1 MENAVTGTGE
11 GFRVSPQ
18 QLQVWQHAGR
28 LTGPHATPWVW
39 CTVEL
44 DGPLDAA
51 RLDRAVAV
59 LTERHE
65 ILRTTVERAPSF
77 VLPVQLIAGSAAAPV
92 EHVDLAHVPAD
103 DQLSAHLEK
112 LSLQWFAAGPGPQL
126 RTVVFGCADQPATL
140 ALGLPA
146 VLGDT
151 RSLVLLVEELFDAY
165 ADPGAASEPL
175 QYADLA
181 EWLLQLLDDPETAEA
196 RRFWTADAAAGA
208 APAAAFPFEYAA
220 PEGDERRVPAHE
232 VKLPADTQAAVTA
245 CAAALDVPVEDLML
259 AVWQVVQA
267 RFADQESGSTGLITD
282 GRGVSDLAAAVGPL
296 ARTLPVR
303 WDATAHPTLSSAARA
318 VADAVAEARAH
329 ENFHDPR
336 ADGFAAPSF
345 GTAFEFV
352 ELPPAREVLGLTA
365 AIRSVGCS
373 AAPRTLTATCVRQ
386 GDLLSLRLAAP
397 HTFGQHELSLLADA
411 YAAALAALADGA
423 DVAPTALP
431 LTSARTSEQPAGQ
444 ARQERTAGAPVH
456 LRVARQAALTPDAEA
471 LVGAAERLS
480 YRQLDDR
487 VQALAAH
494 LQSLGA
500 EPGERI
506 PLLLHRGTDAVV
518 AMLAVLTAGGC
529 FVPVDPEQPRE
540 RLAFVLADTG
550 ARFVVTEPGT
560 VGLLPEDSP
569 QSVPVAQPTTAG
581 RAEPRESRS
590 AYVIYTSGTTGRPKG
605 VVVGHEQLAHY
616 TDAAMERL
624 PLGPAPRFALV
635 STLAAD
641 LGYTALLAAL
651 CSGGALHVVDQDT
664 STDPT
669 ALGELLRTENIDCLK
684 IVPSHLTAL
693 LAAAAEPAALI
704 PRRLLITGG
713 EACTWA
719 LLDRIAELAPDC
731 MVVNHYGPTETT
743 IGVSAHRVD
752 GADLDRRCA
761 VVPLGPALG
770 ANEVH
775 VRDEA
780 LRPVPDWVP
789 GELCVSGPGLA
800 EGYLGQDELTAQ
812 RFVEAT
818 CPDGTPVRLY
828 RTGDRVRR
836 LPDGTFDFL
845 GRTDDQIKINGFRVE
860 LGEIDAAVRSH
871 PGVQDCFV
879 LPVTDPHGGSRVI
892 AYLVT
897 PTGDPSVPELRQH
910 LRDRLAE
917 QLVPGAF
924 VRLAALPRT
933 PNGKVDRAALPE
945 PAHQAAGTG
954 VGPRNSVELALLTMW
969 EELLHRSGLSV
980 TDDFFDVGGHS
991 LLAVKLTVRIHK
1003 ELGRKLAL
1011 SEIFEARTVEAMA
1024 ALLRRQ
1030 EARTTRHKLLVQLK
1044 AGAGRKP
1051 LFLFHGGRGS
1061 AIWAAELAHALP
1073 ADRPVHCL
1081 EAPGLDGSEE
1091 PVADLRAMA
1100 DRYVSAIRAVQPSGP
1115 YLLGSRCLG
1124 GLFAHEVSRQ
1134 LAEQSQETALLVLI
1148 DSPAP
1153 NPRALQEMESGTSH
1167 DPFWTGLEE
1176 STLLRRFAAQYG
1188 LDPDLPE
1195 AGSAPEAERQA
1206 LLLDELR
1213 AHGLV
1218 EPDAGP
1224 QELERMLGVY
1234 RSNLRAVREYVRTYA
1249 ADRTDTGPTVIFRSE
1264 GSRTALEHDAL
1275 GWDEVLADEPVLE
1288 VLPGDYHTLIEPP
1301 CVQGLADGIHRG
1313 LEARGL

>member
-1 MENAVTGTGE
+1 MENATTATGE

-18 QLQVWQHAGR
+18 QQHVWQQAGA
-28 LTGPHATPWVW
+28 LTGADATPWVW
-39 CTVEL
+39 CTVVL

-51 RLDRAVAV
+51 RLERAVAV

-65 ILRTTVERAPSF
+65 ILRTTVERAPSL
-77 VLPVQLIAGSAAAPV
+77 VLPVQMIAEGAAAPV

-103 DQLSAHLEK
+103 ERPAELAAHLDK
-112 LSLQWFAAGPGPQL
+112 VSLRWFAAGPGPQL
-126 RTVVFGCADQPATL
+126 RTVLFGNGDRAATL

-146 VLGDT
+146 LLGDT
-151 RSLVLLVEELFDAY
+151 RSLVLLADELLDAY
-165 ADPGAASEPL
+165 ADPATGADAEPL

-181 EWLLQLLDDPETAEA
+181 EWLLQLLDDPETAEG
-196 RRFWTADAAAGA
+196 RRFWTTAGQQAPAAPFPFEHA
-208 APAAAFPFEYAA
+208 APA
-220 PEGDERRVPAHE
+220 GDERPAPAHALE
-232 VKLPADTQAAVTA
+232 LPAAVQAAVGA
-245 CAAALDVPVEDLML
+245 RAAALGISVADLL
-259 AVWQVVQA
+259 LTVWQAVQA
-267 RFADQESGSTGLITD
+267 RFADQESGTTGLITD
-282 GRGVSDLAAAVGPL
+282 GRSVSDLATAVGPL

-303 WDATAHPTLSSAARA
+303 WDTAAQPALSAAARA
-318 VADAVAEARAH
+318 AADAVAEARAH
-329 ENFHDPR
+329 ENFHLPP
-336 ADGFAAPSF
+336 ADSAPTY

-352 ELPPAREVLGLTA
+352 ELPPAREVHGLTA
-365 AIRSVGCS
+365 ALRSVGGT
-373 AAPRTLTATCVRQ
+373 AAPRTLTATWVRR
-386 GDLLSLRLAAP
+386 GDLLSLRLTAP
-397 HTFGQHELSLLADA
+397 HTFGPYELALLAEA
-411 YAAALAALADGA
+411 YTAALAALADGTDLELA
-423 DVAPTALP
+423 ALP
-431 LTSARTSEQPAGQ
+431 LTAGTVEQPAG
-444 ARQERTAGAPVH
+444 RFPQEHTAGTPVH

-471 LVGAAERLS
+471 LTGAAERLT

-560 VGLLPEDSP
+560 EGLLPEDGPRAVSA
-569 QSVPVAQPTTAG
+569 VQPATAA
-581 RAEPRESRS
+581 RAEARESGA

-605 VVVGHEQLAHY
+605 VVVGHAQLSHY
-616 TDAAMERL
+616 TDAAADRL

-664 STDPT
+664 ATDPT
-669 ALGELLRTENIDCLK
+669 ALGELMRTEGIDCLK

-693 LAAAAEPAALI
+693 LTAAADPAALI

-719 LLDRIAELAPDC
+719 LLDRVAELAPHC
-731 MVVNHYGPTETT
+731 AVVNHYGPTETT

-752 GADLDRRCA
+752 GAELDRRCA

-770 ANEVH
+770 GNALH

-780 LRPVPDWVP
+780 LRPLPDWVP

-812 RFVEAT
+812 RFVETAG
-818 CPDGTPVRLY
+818 PDGTPVRLY

-860 LGEIDAAVRSH
+860 LGEIDAALRSH

-879 LPVTDPHGGSRVI
+879 RPVTDPHGANRVI
-892 AYLVT
+892 GYLVT
-897 PTGDPSVPELRQH
+897 PTADPSDAELRQH

-945 PAHQAAGTG
+945 PAHQAAATT

-969 EELLHRSGLSV
+969 EELLDRSGLSV

-1030 EARTTRHKLLVQLK
+1030 EARTARHKLLVQLK

-1061 AIWAAELAHALP
+1061 AVWAAELARALP

-1081 EAPGLDGSEE
+1081 EAPGLDGTEE

-1100 DRYVSAIRAVQPSGP
+1100 ERYVAAIRAVQPSGP

-1124 GLFAHEVSRQ
+1124 GMFAHEVSRR
-1134 LAEQSQETALLVLI
+1134 LAEQGQETALLVLI

-1153 NPRALQEMESGTSH
+1153 NPRALEEMESGTSN

-1176 STLLRRFAAQYG
+1176 STLLHRFAAQYG
-1188 LDPDLPE
+1188 LDPALPE

-1206 LLLDELR
+1206 LLLAELR
-1213 AHGLV
+1213 THGLV

-1224 QELERMLGVY
+1224 QELESMLGVY
-1234 RSNLRAVREYVRTYA
+1234 RSNLRAVREYVRSYA
-1249 ADRTDTGPTVIFRSE
+1249 AQGTQAGPTVIFRSE
-1264 GSRTALEHDAL
+1264 DSRTAPEHDAL
-1275 GWDEVLADEPVLE
+1275 GWDEVLPEEPALE
-1288 VLPGDYHTLIEPP
+1288 VLPGDYHTLIAPP
-1301 CVQGLADGIHRG
+1301 RVQALADGIHRA
-1313 LEARGL
+1313 LESRGL